1 MASIAD
7 EKKTCPLCR
16 ESERLQSFWKKPD
29 FFRCDACGAIFR
41 DPFPSEQALK
51 DLYEKSWSAPEA
63 SRAETGATDSGVA
76 DAIAGYLLRFT
87 NSSSFAGKRIL
98 DFGGGLGAMATAL
111 KRRGADVYVVEP
123 FGVDYLTGRGFK
135 AYRFLEDIPPALTF
149 DGITSL
155 EVVEHLPDPTAALRQ
170 LSARLAPGG
179 WLFVTTPNPEGLNA
193 AISGAS
199 WREAEKPGHLLF
211 FPATTLKLTLERSGF
226 AQVERKRWPVRF
238 PNRSATTSAIQFLMQ
253 AAMVDGSV
261 RMLARKPVAP

>member
-1 MASIAD
+1 M
-7 EKKTCPLCR
+7 
-16 ESERLQSFWKKPD
+16 QSFWRNPD

-41 DPFPSEQALK
+41 DPFPSEEALK
-51 DLYEKSWSAPEA
+51 DLYERSWVAPEA

-76 DAIAGYLLRFT
+76 DAIAGYLLRST
-87 NSSSFAGKRIL
+87 DSPSFAGKRIL
-98 DFGGGLGAMATAL
+98 DFGGGLGAMAAAL
-111 KRRGADVYVVEP
+111 RRRGADVFVVEP

-135 AYRFLEDIPPALTF
+135 AYRFLEDIPAEFTF

-170 LSARLAPGG
+170 LSARLTPGG

-193 AISGAS
+193 AVSGSS

-211 FPATTLKLTLERSGF
+211 FPAPTLKLALERSGF
-226 AQVERKRWPVRF
+226 EQVERKRWPIRF
-238 PNRSATTSAIQFLMQ
+238 PNAPVIKRAIHFLLQ

-261 RMLARKPVAP
+261 RMLARKPAPDQGASALAS